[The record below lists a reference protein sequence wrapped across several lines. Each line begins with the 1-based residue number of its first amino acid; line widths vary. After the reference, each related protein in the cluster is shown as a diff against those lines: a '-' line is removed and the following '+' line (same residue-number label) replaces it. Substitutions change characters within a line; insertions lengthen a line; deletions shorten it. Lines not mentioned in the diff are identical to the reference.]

1 MNVQLLIKEIL
12 PETPVFKG
20 IPGDMKKYTNPQ
32 SESGVTHSLDVIY
45 YFTIQINN
53 SQYEVCN

>member
-32 SESGVTHSLDVIY
+32 SECLKETWAIHAI
-45 YFTIQINN
+45 
-53 SQYEVCN
+53 